1 MYEVTQL
8 FWYKSV
14 FMAEIL
20 VAEFLFTFRLKKKD
34 HYPIRFAL
42 AALLCM
48 AVSVAAPILGYNAL
62 YSSVLFFVLFAVS
75 VGALMLCF
83 REPFLHIFFCA
94 VAAYTVQ
101 HIAFEVYNFIVV
113 VTGLNAGLPV
123 EVYGESAARLSG
135 LFLTLVYV
143 DAYCIVY
150 WLMTIT
156 FGSMIR
162 KNEDLRIR
170 STSMLVLEVLVVLVY
185 IVISTVVTYYSYVY
199 NKPF

>member
-34 HYPIRFAL
+34 HYPLRVVL

-62 YSSVLFFVLFAVS
+62 YSSVLFFTLFAVS
-75 VGALMLCF
+75 IGALMLCC

-101 HIAFEVYNFIVV
+101 HIAFELYNFIVV
-113 VTGLNAGLPV
+113 ATGLNAGLPV

-170 STSMLVLEVLVVLVY
+170 STSMLEGTFSRV
-185 IVISTVVTYYSYVY
+185 
-199 NKPF
+199 